1 MIKDITLYL
10 HLITAL
16 PCIPIGAYLLL
27 SKKGDSKHRN
37 LGKLWMVLMF
47 ITALS
52 TAFLPSVV
60 GPKLFNRFGLL
71 HLFTLLTLWRAPYII
86 IYARRGNMTR
96 HKRTV
101 RALYVALIATFL
113 GAFVPGRLL
122 SNLIFSNNWIIELF
136 S

>member
-1 MIKDITLYL
+1 MIKDILLYL
-10 HLITAL
+10 HLITAM
-16 PCIPIGAYLLL
+16 PCIPIGVYLFL
-27 SKKGDSKHRN
+27 SEKGDYKHRI
-37 LGKLWMVLMF
+37 LGKVWMVLIF
-47 ITALS
+47 ITALL
-52 TAFLPSVV
+52 TVFLPSVV
-60 GPKLFNRFGLL
+60 GPKLFNHFGLL

-113 GAFVPGRLL
+113 GTFVPGRFL
-122 SNLIFSNNWIIELF
+122 SYLIFSNNWIIELY